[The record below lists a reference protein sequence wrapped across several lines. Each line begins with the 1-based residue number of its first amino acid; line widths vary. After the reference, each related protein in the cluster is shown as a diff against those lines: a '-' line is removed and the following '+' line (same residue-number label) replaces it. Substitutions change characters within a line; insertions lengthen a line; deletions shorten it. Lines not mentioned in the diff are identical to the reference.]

1 MRIFEQLESEV
12 RSYVRSFPVIFD
24 TAEGSYLFDEQ
35 GNRFIDFFSGAG
47 TLNYGH
53 NNPVISKALIEY
65 LERKGIVHGLDKAT
79 TAKKNFLQ
87 KFYDTILAPRNLE
100 YKIQFTGPTGT
111 NAVESALK
119 LARMVKGRS
128 NIIAFTNG
136 FHGLTM
142 GSLAVTGNNFYR
154 DEFFGMRSNVDHMP
168 YDNYFGPD
176 VNTIDYLRRFLEDK
190 SSGVDLPAA
199 IIVETIQGEGGIHVA
214 SVEWL
219 QQLEQLCHEFDI
231 LLIVDDIQVGNGRTG
246 TFFSFER
253 AGIRPDM
260 VTLSKSIGGGLP
272 LALLLMRPELD
283 QWKPGEH
290 TGTFRGNNLAF
301 VASTEALA
309 YWDNDDLAE
318 SVKYKGKIMEEELGK
333 IRDKYPE
340 LEEADVRGVGMVW
353 GLEVKRLGFAGE
365 VSKAAFE
372 NGLVIELSG
381 ADDEVIKF
389 LPALTIEED
398 TLREGIGI
406 IDKAIGDLLA
416 RKQEM
421 RTGDVL

>member
-24 TAEGSYLFDEQ
+24 MAEGSFLFDEQ
-35 GNRFIDFFSGAG
+35 GNRHIDFFSGAG

-53 NNPVISKALIEY
+53 NNPVISNALIEY
-65 LERKGIVHGLDKAT
+65 LQRNGIVHGLDKAT
-79 TAKKNFLQ
+79 SAKKRFLQ
-87 KFYDTILAPRNLE
+87 KFYDTVLAPRNLE

-128 NIIAFTNG
+128 NVIAFTNA

-142 GSLAVTGNNFYR
+142 GALAVTGNNFYR

-168 YDNYFGPD
+168 YDGYFGPD
-176 VNTIDYLRRFLEDK
+176 VNTIEYLRRFLEDK
-190 SSGVDLPAA
+190 SSGIDLPAA
-199 IIVETIQGEGGIHVA
+199 IIVETVQGEGGIHVA

-253 AGIRPDM
+253 AGIKPDM

-309 YWDNDDLAE
+309 YWDNEDLAE
-318 SVKYKGKIMEEELGK
+318 SVKYKGQIMEQELTK
-333 IRDKYPE
+333 IRDKYPQ
-340 LEEADVRGVGMVW
+340 LEADVRGVGMVW
-353 GLEVKRLGFAGE
+353 GLEIKKLGFAGE

-381 ADDEVIKF
+381 AEDQVIKF
-389 LPALTIEED
+389 LPSLVIDED

-406 IDKAIGDLLA
+406 IDKAIGELLE

-421 RTGDVL
+421 RTGDVM